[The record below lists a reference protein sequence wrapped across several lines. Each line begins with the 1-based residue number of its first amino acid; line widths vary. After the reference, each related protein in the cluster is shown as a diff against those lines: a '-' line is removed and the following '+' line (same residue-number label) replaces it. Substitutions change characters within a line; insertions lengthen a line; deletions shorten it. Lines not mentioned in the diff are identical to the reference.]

1 VAKESVAEKRRKEFA
16 EECAIALGLGQQE
29 ESPPPFAEYAAKPIE
44 FVREVLGVE
53 TLTLEQVQILESVR
67 DKAETNV
74 QAAHGVGK
82 SFISACIV
90 LYWVFAVGGL
100 AISTAPTE
108 SQVKQILWSEVRKL
122 YDRNKSKLG
131 GERGE
136 LFLKHSETA
145 RAYGFTSRNYD
156 SNSFQGKHAEKLL
169 LIQDEACGITEEIDD
184 GFASCLTGSDNR
196 GLRIGNP
203 IQGGTPFEKACAR
216 RHNRIS
222 AWSHINV
229 AWAYEKH
236 ADGIYRLKPNVARAI
251 VDPVTG
257 DILPQSV
264 WPDWCQRDVIP
275 GAISVSWI
283 EDVRKKKGETSAFWQ
298 SRVEGLFPVDSEQS
312 IVPRSWFL
320 QARAR
325 YDVDP
330 QKWDIAAEH
339 HHWRHGLDVGDGG
352 DDHARG
358 SWRGPVLYAATTM
371 ATKGD
376 RLDVSRAANLGAK
389 ALDEMPG
396 TINVDRDGVGSG
408 SLSKLLEDEYPATGT
423 HWGEAAKDKAMFVN
437 LKAEQY
443 WLLREGFRTEEIAI
457 APLGEIE
464 EMLMEDLA
472 GTYYEETTTGKIKIE
487 DKKKTVQRLHR
498 SPNVGDATVLGYNSA
513 SGVVEFESV
522 GKSSRVGSSLRDY

>member
-1 VAKESVAEKRRKEFA
+1 MGKTSIEKRRQEFA
-16 EECAIALGLGQQE
+16 EECAIALGLGRQE
-29 ESPPPFAEYAAKPIE
+29 ETPPPFAHLAAKPVE
-44 FVREVLGVE
+44 FVRQVLE
-53 TLTLEQVQILESVR
+53 IESLTSEQIEILESVR

-82 SFISACIV
+82 SFISACVV
-90 LYWVFAVGGL
+90 LWWVFAVGGL

-122 YDRNKSKLG
+122 YDRNKLKLG

-136 LFLKHSETA
+136 LFLKFSETA
-145 RAYGFTSRNYD
+145 RAYGFVSRNYD

-203 IQGGTPFEKACAR
+203 IHGGTPFEKACAR

-229 AWAYEKH
+229 AWAYERR
-236 ADGIYRLKPNVARAI
+236 ADGIHYLKPEVAAAI
-251 VDPVTG
+251 TDSATG
-257 DILPQSV
+257 EILPQSA
-264 WPDWCQRDVIP
+264 WPQWCQRDIIP
-275 GAISVSWI
+275 GAISISWI
-283 EDVRKKKGETSAFWQ
+283 EDVRKKKGGTSAFWQ
-298 SRVEGLFPVDSEQS
+298 SRVEGLFPIDSEQS
-312 IVPRSWFL
+312 IVPRSWFT

-325 YDVDP
+325 YDADP
-330 QKWDIAAEH
+330 LYWDLIAERH
-339 HHWRHGLDVGDGG
+339 SWRHGLDVGDGG
-352 DDHARG
+352 DDHARA
-358 SWRGPVLYAATTM
+358 SWRGPVLYGAATYP
-371 ATKGD
+371 TKGD
-376 RLDVSRAANLGAK
+376 RLDVSRAAQLGGK
-389 ALDEMPG
+389 ALDDMPG
-396 TINVDRDGVGSG
+396 SISVDRTGVGSG
-408 SLSKLLEDEYPATGT
+408 TLSKLLEDGYPAEGT
-423 HWGEAAKDKAMFVN
+423 HWGEGADENSLFAN

-443 WLLREGFRTEEIAI
+443 WALREGFRNEEIAI

-472 GTYYEETTTGKIKIE
+472 GTYYEETTTGKTKIE
-487 DKKKTVQRLHR
+487 DKKKTVSRLHR
-498 SPNVGDATVLGYNSA
+498 SPNVGDATVLGFNGA

-522 GKSSRVGSSLRDY
+522 GKRSRVGSSLRDY